1 MGGWKVIPFEVPH
14 THVDGTSCQNYAYII
29 ERNNEKI
36 LYLTD
41 FMFCQFI
48 LTKFNINHFLIA
60 VNYTDLEDDGHGG
73 IHHVLQGHSSLDTA
87 LEFLRVNVTDNCR
100 SVIACHISERN
111 ADELKI
117 IEGLVNTV
125 PRVKTIAIAKKGITY
140 EL

>member
-1 MGGWKVIPFEVPH
+1 MYCKF
-14 THVDGTSCQNYAYII
+14 
-29 ERNNEKI
+29 R
-36 LYLTD
+36 
-41 FMFCQFI
+41 

-87 LEFLRVNVTDNCR
+87 LEFLRVNVTDSCR

-125 PRVKTIAIAKKGITY
+125 PRVKTITIAKKGITY